1 MKGPKPGRRC
11 RLCGRGIFELKQ
23 LVEITWV
30 KQRGRYLPAICAG
43 CFNRLW
49 AVSVSI
55 AEAPIKDSLAKPA
68 RQRIAVDPFTGLPQL
83 RTGPR

>member
-1 MKGPKPGRRC
+1 
-11 RLCGRGIFELKQ
+11 LCGGGIFELKQ

-49 AVSVSI
+49 LVSVSTSQAPVQDSTVKPTGI
-55 AEAPIKDSLAKPA
+55 AAVL
-68 RQRIAVDPFTGLPQL
+68 RNIAVQRAKRKRLL
-83 RTGPR
+83 